1 MKLSNMNTIDGFEMM
16 KKLLPATAKILGN
29 AEIGNAKAIL
39 KGKESGAEIAAKIT
53 PILIQDHIED
63 VVQLVAVLQG
73 STEDEVKNQPIGET
87 IETLSEGVKL
97 FSSFFT
103 ASLHL
108 VASA

>member
-1 MKLSNMNTIDGFEMM
+1 MKISNMNTTDGFEMM
-16 KKLLPATAKILGN
+16 KKLVPATAKILEN
-29 AEIGNAKAIL
+29 VEISNAKAIL
-39 KGKESGAEIAAKIT
+39 KGKDSGAEIAAKIT
-53 PILIQDHIED
+53 PILIRDHLDD

-73 STEDEVKNQPIGET
+73 STVEEVKSQPIGET
-87 IETLSEGVKL
+87 VETLSEGVKL